1 MLFLYTFIHSKTLSG
16 NFHLSSFIPLPPLL
30 RLCTSEPN
38 LEEHKVQPPLK
49 QIITFIMLYTNLY
62 IYQNAHFNL
71 YIYQSVHFN

>member
-1 MLFLYTFIHSKTLSG
+1 MLFLYIFIHSKTLSG
-16 NFHLSSFIPLPPLL
+16 NFHLSPFPALLP
-30 RLCTSEPN
+30 CASEPN